1 MNKALAQQSLK
12 LAFWLACLVVA
23 TLSLL
28 PPKDL
33 PTIAMDIWDKAQ
45 HALGFLIL
53 GVLGLLA
60 YQRHPAK
67 VMAGLVLFGLAIE
80 AAQAATGWRTG
91 DALDWLADMAGLLVA
106 MVLRWTQANFNA
118 RRDRARQ

>member
-1 MNKALAQQSLK
+1 MNKALVQQSLK

-28 PPKDL
+28 PPNDL

-45 HALGFLIL
+45 HALGFLFL
-53 GVLGLLA
+53 GVLGFLA

-67 VMAGLVLFGLAIE
+67 VLAGLMLFGMTIE
-80 AAQAATGWRTG
+80 MAQAATGWRTG
-91 DALDWLADMAGLLVA
+91 DAVDWLADMVGLLIA
-106 MVLRWTQANFNA
+106 MVLRWTQAHFHP
-118 RRDRARQ
+118 REKGTP